1 MTSSSQPFNKNTLQR
16 LLIKRFGMAV
26 ATYLTISAIVL
37 VAYSCDLFNAPGRSI
52 ILLLVATVTSQMV
65 FLGMFVSRRN
75 LAFVDPSLTEAQVLV
90 ALGLTTALVAMF
102 DHGRGTLLVIYP
114 MSLLFG
120 LFQLRT
126 WVFFR
131 CACLGFI
138 GFLAVNLYEMQAGLT
153 RDLGLAVLQICVL
166 GLVLAWLNL
175 FAWYMQQMRQRMRKR
190 RFALQAHQ
198 ETLRGM
204 MRQLEDMVAT
214 DELTGLYN
222 RRHFLRMAAQA
233 LESLTPKRQHGLALI
248 DLDHFKTIN
257 DRYGHAAGDRVLQAF
272 AGVSSACLRESDMLA
287 RYGGEEFVL
296 LIPDTDAESFQACCE
311 RLRVAF
317 SECEPVNVKVPNLS
331 LSVGMTLV
339 TLHDDLDEALHRAD
353 QALYQAK
360 RSGRNCSAATWDL
373 VDA

>member
-1 MTSSSQPFNKNTLQR
+1 MTSSNNSFDKKTLQR

-26 ATYLTISAIVL
+26 ATYLTTSTIVL
-37 VAYSCDLFNAPGRSI
+37 VAYWCDLFSAPGGAI
-52 ILLLVATVTSQMV
+52 MLLLAATVFSQLA
-65 FLGMFVSRRN
+65 FLGVFASGRN
-75 LAFVDPSLTEAQVLV
+75 LAFEDPSLTRAQVLV
-90 ALGLTTALVAMF
+90 ALALTTALVAML
-102 DHGRGTLLVIYP
+102 DQARGSLLVLYP
-114 MSLLFG
+114 MSMLFG

-131 CACLGFI
+131 CACLAFV
-138 GFLAVNLYEMQAGLT
+138 GFLAVNLYEIQAGIT
-153 RDLGLAVLQICVL
+153 RDLGLALLQICVL

-214 DELTGLYN
+214 DELTGLCN

-233 LESLTPKRQHGLALI
+233 LESLTPTRQHGLALI
-248 DLDHFKTIN
+248 DLDYFKSIN

-272 AGVSSACLRESDMLA
+272 ATVASGCLRDGDMIA

-296 LIPDTDAESFQACCE
+296 LIPDTEAEAFQACCE

-317 SECEPVNVKVPNLS
+317 SECKPVNVKVPNLS

-339 TLHDDLDEALHRAD
+339 TLHDNLDEALHRAD
-353 QALYQAK
+353 QALYHAK
-360 RSGRNCSAATWDL
+360 RSGRNCCAATWDL

>member
-1 MTSSSQPFNKNTLQR
+1 MTSSNHPLNQKTLQR

-26 ATYLTISAIVL
+26 ATYLTLSVVVL
-37 VAYSCDLFNAPGRSI
+37 VAYFCGLFSAAGDAVA
-52 ILLLVATVTSQMV
+52 LLLGATVISQLAFLGV
-65 FLGMFVSRRN
+65 FLSGRN
-75 LAFVDPSLTEAQVLV
+75 LGFADPSLTEVQVLV
-90 ALGLTTALVAMF
+90 ALGLTTALVAML
-102 DHGRGTLLVIYP
+102 DNGRGSLLVVYP
-114 MSLLFG
+114 MSMLFG

-131 CACLGFI
+131 CACLAFG
-138 GFLAVNLYEMQAGLT
+138 GFLAINLYEFQAGIT
-153 RDLGLAVLQICVL
+153 RDVGLAVLQVCVL

-233 LESLTPKRQHGLALI
+233 LESLTPLRQHGLALI
-248 DLDHFKTIN
+248 DLDHFKSIN
-257 DRYGHAAGDRVLQAF
+257 DRFGHAAGDRVLQAF
-272 AGVSSACLRESDMLA
+272 AGVASACLREGDVIA

-296 LIPDTDAESFQACCE
+296 LIPDTDADSFLACCE

-339 TLHDDLDEALHRAD
+339 TMHDDLDEALHRAD
-353 QALYQAK
+353 QALYEAK
-360 RSGRNCSAATWDL
+360 RGGRNCSASTWML
-373 VDA
+373 ADA

>member
-1 MTSSSQPFNKNTLQR
+1 MTSSNQPFNKNTLQC
-16 LLIKRFGMAV
+16 LLLKRFGMAV
-26 ATYLTISAIVL
+26 ATYLSITAIVL
-37 VAYSCDLFNAPGRSI
+37 VAYSCDLFSVPGSAVI
-52 ILLLVATVTSQMV
+52 LLVAATVISQAA
-65 FLGMFVSRRN
+65 FLGVFVSGRN
-75 LAFVDPSLTEAQVLV
+75 LGFGDPSLTEVQVLV
-90 ALGLTTALVAMF
+90 ALGLTTALVAML
-102 DHGRGTLLVIYP
+102 DQGRGTLLVVYP
-114 MSLLFG
+114 MSMLFG

-126 WVFFR
+126 WAFFR
-131 CACLGFI
+131 CACLAFF
-138 GFLAVNLYEMQAGLT
+138 GFLAINLHEIHAGTT
-153 RDLGLAVLQICVL
+153 RDPGLAVLQVCVL

-204 MRQLEDMVAT
+204 MRQLEHMVAT

-233 LESLTPKRQHGLALI
+233 LEGLTPLRQHGLALI
-248 DLDHFKTIN
+248 DLDHFKSIN
-257 DRYGHAAGDRVLQAF
+257 DRFGHAAGDRVLQAF
-272 AGVSSACLRESDMLA
+272 ASVASACLRDGDMIA

-296 LIPDTDAESFQACCE
+296 LIPDTDAESFLACCE

-339 TLHDDLDEALHRAD
+339 TMHDDLDEALHRAD

>member
-1 MTSSSQPFNKNTLQR
+1 MTSSNQPFNKKTLQR

-26 ATYLTISAIVL
+26 ATYLTISAIVA
-37 VAYSCDLFNAPGRSI
+37 VAYCCDLFNVPGRSVM
-52 ILLLVATVTSQMV
+52 LLLAATAISQMA
-65 FLGMFVSRRN
+65 FLGMFVSGRN
-75 LAFVDPSLTEAQVLV
+75 LGFEDPSLTEVQMLV
-90 ALGLTTALVAMF
+90 ALGLTTALVAML
-102 DHGRGTLLVIYP
+102 DQARGTLLVVYP
-114 MSLLFG
+114 MFMLFG

-131 CACLGFI
+131 CACLAFA
-138 GFLAVNLYEMQAGLT
+138 GFLAINLYEFLAGIG
-153 RDLGLAVLQICVL
+153 RDIGLVVLQTCVL
-166 GLVLAWLNL
+166 GVVLAWLNL

-214 DELTGLYN
+214 DELTGLCN

-233 LESLTPKRQHGLALI
+233 LETLTPGRQHGLALI
-248 DLDHFKTIN
+248 DLDHFKRIN

-272 AGVSSACLRESDMLA
+272 AAVASGCLRDGDMIA

-296 LIPDTDAESFQACCE
+296 LIPDTDAEVFHSCCE

-317 SECEPVNVKVPNLS
+317 SECKPVNVKVPNLS

-339 TLHDDLDEALHRAD
+339 TLHDNLDEALHRAD

-373 VDA
+373 ADA